1 MKVNLILKN
10 EYVRTPSHVMA
21 EMTDLLKHKK
31 PMDVYNTLTNKYDE
45 LSGPTS
51 RRQVHDKKLNDDKK
65 NRQNNAGKVINRGN
79 IADHISEIDALV
91 ANGNSIVKSIIRDQ
105 CKAPCLILY
114 TEDQLTDLKTLC
126 CSGQSIL
133 GIDKTFNLCDFHV
146 TATCYKQVRVA
157 KERSGEPPIF
167 LGPIFVH
174 DNSDFES
181 YSNFFNHLRTKL
193 RDTDKTK
200 LVLGSDEEL
209 AIVNAITLAF
219 PESTHLLC
227 KRHLCQNT
235 KQKLI
240 DDSVDKADRQ
250 KNLGMIFHEDGLI
263 DANDSICFDAKSEE
277 IEKVSKDLSSKF
289 HRYFQNKLKKNLQ
302 ERVHQPIVSGVIDKP
317 WTNNNS
323 ESLNHVLKQAID
335 WKSKPLLDLITIL
348 ATLIETQFKDLRK
361 SLVGVGEYKLSETH
375 AHFSVSR
382 TMWVSKTN
390 EERDRLYKRFRLFT
404 PKDTKTVTS
413 TDGKMTVIQPRSLG
427 KKIGQIKRK
436 KTDRTVTVKKQK
448 LH

>member
-1 MKVNLILKN
+1 M
-10 EYVRTPSHVMA
+10 
-21 EMTDLLKHKK
+21 
-31 PMDVYNTLTNKYDE
+31 
-45 LSGPTS
+45 
-51 RRQVHDKKLNDDKK
+51 
-65 NRQNNAGKVINRGN
+65 
-79 IADHISEIDALV
+79 
-91 ANGNSIVKSIIRDQ
+91 
-105 CKAPCLILY
+105 
-114 TEDQLTDLKTLC
+114 
-126 CSGQSIL
+126 
-133 GIDKTFNLCDFHV
+133 
-146 TATCYKQVRVA
+146 
-157 KERSGEPPIF
+157 
-167 LGPIFVH
+167 
-174 DNSDFES
+174 
-181 YSNFFNHLRTKL
+181 
-193 RDTDKTK
+193 
-200 LVLGSDEEL
+200 GSDEEL

-227 KRHLCQNT
+227 KRHLYQNT

-250 KNLGMIFHEDGLI
+250 KILGMIFHEDGLI